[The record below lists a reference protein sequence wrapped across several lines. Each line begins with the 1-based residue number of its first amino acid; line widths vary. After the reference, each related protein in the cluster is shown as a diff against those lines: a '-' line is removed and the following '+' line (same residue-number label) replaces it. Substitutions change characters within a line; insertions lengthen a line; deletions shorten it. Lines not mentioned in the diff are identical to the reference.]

1 MIKIQCKSWFNPQD
15 LEYIIERYNPFVF
28 KDKEG
33 RLLLFKD
40 YTAAY
45 KYTLKQ
51 LAKRF
56 PKGYIDMT
64 IFLCERMSISL
75 KETVQ
80 EVTRWRK
87 MGIKDDIFY
96 LKIWERTTDRNTM
109 LTEIFKALH
118 MISGTK
124 FDEFSFRT
132 AMKEFD
138 TWWDDAE

>member
-1 MIKIQCKSWFNPQD
+1 MIKLQCKSWFKPQD
-15 LEYIIERYNPFVF
+15 LKYIIEKYNPFVF

-33 RLLLFKD
+33 KILLFKD

-64 IFLCERMSISL
+64 IFLCEQMSISL

-80 EVTRWRK
+80 EVTQWK
-87 MGIKDDIFY
+87 EHGIKDDIFY
-96 LKIWERTTDRNTM
+96 LKIWERTTERNSM
-109 LTEIFKALH
+109 LTDIFKALH

-124 FDEFSFRT
+124 FDEISFRT

-138 TWWDDAE
+138 TWWDNTE

>member
-1 MIKIQCKSWFNPQD
+1 MIKLQCKSWFDPKD
-15 LEYIIERYNPFVF
+15 LVYIIERYNPFAF

-45 KYTLKQ
+45 RYTLKQ

-64 IFLCERMSISL
+64 IFLCEQMSISL

-80 EVTRWRK
+80 EVTQWK
-87 MGIKDDIFY
+87 ELGIKDDIFY
-96 LKIWERTTDRNTM
+96 LKIWERTTERNSM
-109 LTEIFKALH
+109 LTDIFKVLH

-124 FDEFSFRT
+124 FDEFSFRI

-138 TWWDDAE
+138 TWWDDTE

>member
-1 MIKIQCKSWFNPQD
+1 MIKLQCKSWFKPQD
-15 LEYIIERYNPFVF
+15 LKYIIEKYNPFVF

-33 RLLLFKD
+33 KILLFKD

-64 IFLCERMSISL
+64 IFLCEHMSISL

-96 LKIWERTTDRNTM
+96 LKIWNRTTERNSM
-109 LTEIFKALH
+109 LTDIFKALH
-118 MISGTK
+118 MISGTE

-138 TWWDDAE
+138 TWWDNAE

>member
-1 MIKIQCKSWFNPQD
+1 MIKLQCKSWFDPKD
-15 LEYIIERYNPFVF
+15 LVYIIERYNPFAF

-45 KYTLKQ
+45 RYTLKQ

-64 IFLCERMSISL
+64 IFLCEQMSISL

-80 EVTRWRK
+80 EVTQWK
-87 MGIKDDIFY
+87 ELGIKDDIFY
-96 LKIWERTTDRNTM
+96 LKIWERTTERNSM
-109 LTEIFKALH
+109 LTDIFKVLH

-124 FDEFSFRT
+124 FDEISFRT

-138 TWWDDAE
+138 TWWDDTN

>member
-1 MIKIQCKSWFNPQD
+1 MIKLQCKSWFDSKD
-15 LEYIIERYNPFVF
+15 LVYIIERYNPFAF

-45 KYTLKQ
+45 RYTLKQ

-64 IFLCERMSISL
+64 IFLCEQMSISL

-80 EVTRWRK
+80 EVTQWK
-87 MGIKDDIFY
+87 ELGIKDDIFY
-96 LKIWERTTDRNTM
+96 LKIWERTTERNIM
-109 LTEIFKALH
+109 LSEIFKALH

-124 FDEFSFRT
+124 FDEISFRT

-138 TWWDDAE
+138 TWWDNAE

>member
-1 MIKIQCKSWFNPQD
+1 MIKLQCKSWFNPHD
-15 LEYIIERYNPFVF
+15 LEDIIERCNPFVF
-28 KDKEG
+28 KDKDG
-33 RLLLFKD
+33 KLLLFKD

-64 IFLCERMSISL
+64 IFLCEQMSISL

-96 LKIWERTTDRNTM
+96 LKIWERTTERNIM
-109 LTEIFKALH
+109 LSDIFKALH

-124 FDEFSFRT
+124 FDEISFRT

-138 TWWDDAE
+138 TWWDDTE

>member
-1 MIKIQCKSWFNPQD
+1 MIKLQCKSWFDTKD
-15 LEYIIERYNPFVF
+15 LVYIIERYNPFAF

-45 KYTLKQ
+45 RYTLKQ

-64 IFLCERMSISL
+64 IFLCEQMSISL

-80 EVTRWRK
+80 EVTQWK
-87 MGIKDDIFY
+87 ELGIKDDIFY
-96 LKIWERTTDRNTM
+96 LKIWERTTERNSM
-109 LTEIFKALH
+109 LTDIFKALH

-124 FDEFSFRT
+124 FDEISFRT

-138 TWWDDAE
+138 TWWDDTE

>member
-1 MIKIQCKSWFNPQD
+1 MIKLQCKSWFDPKD
-15 LEYIIERYNPFVF
+15 LVYIIERYNPFAF

-45 KYTLKQ
+45 RYTLKQ

-64 IFLCERMSISL
+64 IFLCEQMSISL

-80 EVTRWRK
+80 EVTQWK
-87 MGIKDDIFY
+87 ELGIKDDIFY
-96 LKIWERTTDRNTM
+96 LKIWERTTERNSM
-109 LTEIFKALH
+109 LTDIFKALH
-118 MISGTK
+118 MISGTE

-138 TWWDDAE
+138 TWWDDTE